1 MTVGPGIK
9 FYGNFRMFSIP
20 RVQQATA
27 GVAPGAFGGIP
38 GVQGAF
44 GGVPGIPA
52 APIAPPGFVAV
63 PGGFVPAPFP
73 ITGFN
78 PMPPSILTGAPGS
91 APGPFGPA
99 PGSPF
104 GQVAALGRQ
113 GYQAGPAPAVRQQPM
128 QVFPGASVFSSPAGT
143 SYTSSGQFI
152 REPFYQAPIDPQY
165 RSRSLEIEATG
176 RGPAVHS
183 STACSSNLSGLAQR
197 ISSLLSGSPTDDN
210 VRLALNTLE
219 NCLNERTR
227 VAPAGGMNQAHQMVF
242 DLIDKLGHF
251 IADYYTNAGAER
263 GGMGIQFLGSVS
275 AGFQITLNRAI
286 TYQGRQYTVFAVK
299 SNTAYPV
306 RGGKRKGTRRNKR
319 RAAGKARKTRA
330 RK

>member
-1 MTVGPGIK
+1 
-9 FYGNFRMFSIP
+9 MFSIP
-20 RVQQATA
+20 RLQQATA

-38 GVQGAF
+38 GAQAAFGVAPGAF
-44 GGVPGIPA
+44 GGVPGISA
-52 APIAPPGFVAV
+52 APAAPPGFVAV
-63 PGGFVPAPFP
+63 PGGFAPASFP
-73 ITGFN
+73 MAGFN
-78 PMPPSILTGAPGS
+78 PMPPAILTGAPGTP
-91 APGPFGPA
+91 AFGPPPGGPFG
-99 PGSPF
+99 
-104 GQVAALGRQ
+104 QIAALGRQ

-143 SYTSSGQFI
+143 SYTQSGQFI
-152 REPFYQAPIDPQY
+152 REPFYQAPLDPAY
-165 RSRSLEIEATG
+165 RSRSVEIEATG

-227 VAPAGGMNQAHQMVF
+227 AAPAGGMNQAHQLVF
-242 DLIDKLGHF
+242 DLIDKLGRF

-275 AGFQITLNRAI
+275 AGFQITLNRPV

-299 SNTAYPV
+299 TNTAYPV
-306 RGGKRKGTRRNKR
+306 RGGKRKETRRGKR
-319 RAAGKARKTRA
+319 KANRKARKTRA